1 MKIDPFPRDPLRYS
15 AMRIT
20 LATGITL
27 ARLALLPF
35 TLYLLYRGD
44 REAAFALLLLI
55 LLGDLVDGALARWR
69 REVTAIGKALDPVV
83 DKLVFLGVFAALTA
97 RGELSPWAL
106 GLLAGIQLT
115 ILIGGIVWLRQGW
128 EPPVARPLGK
138 TASFVLSMGLIA
150 AFVQLPLAQWLVY
163 AGIALGYLAGLDYL
177 RVLLRSLKEGTPLT
191 APPSVRSSSPAGVP
205 TGREDPHK
213 RRIPAGEEP

>member
-1 MKIDPFPRDPLRYS
+1 
-15 AMRIT
+15 MRIT

-44 REAAFALLLLI
+44 RETAFALLLLI
-55 LLGDLVDGALARWR
+55 LLGDLVDGALARLR

-83 DKLVFLGVFAALTA
+83 DKLVFLGIFAVLAV

-106 GLLAGIQLT
+106 GLLAAVQLA
-115 ILIGGIVWLRQGW
+115 ILIGGLVWLRQGW

-138 TASFVLSMGLIA
+138 TASFVLSVGLIA
-150 AFVQLPLAQWLVY
+150 AFVQLPLAEWVVY
-163 AGIALGYLAGLDYL
+163 LGIGIGYLAGLDYL
-177 RVLLRSLKEGTPLT
+177 RILLRSLREGIPVIT
-191 APPSVRSSSPAGVP
+191 ATGSSSPPDARDASVE
-205 TGREDPHK
+205 RDPHRPK
-213 RRIPAGEEP
+213 IPAGEEP

>member
-1 MKIDPFPRDPLRYS
+1 
-15 AMRIT
+15 MRIT

-44 REAAFALLLLI
+44 RGTAFALLLLI
-55 LLGDLVDGALARWR
+55 LLGDLVDGALARLR
-69 REVTAIGKALDPVV
+69 REVTAMGKALDPVV
-83 DKLVFLGVFAALTA
+83 DKLVFLGIFAVLTA
-97 RGELSPWAL
+97 REELSLWAL
-106 GLLAGIQLT
+106 GLLAGIQLA
-115 ILIGGIVWLRQGW
+115 ILLGGLVWLRQGW

-138 TASFVLSMGLIA
+138 TASFVLSVGLIA

-177 RVLLRSLKEGTPLT
+177 RVLLHSLKVGAPIT
-191 APPSVRSSSPAGVP
+191 APTPARSSSPAGVQAV
-205 TGREDPHK
+205 REDPHK
-213 RRIPAGEEP
+213 QKIPAGEEP